1 MAISRELRNLLKNP
15 KRCRLTNL
23 YKFLTNSEKNI
34 INSII
39 DEFIERNP
47 IRKYNYKEPKVKE
60 KGIVEKMSRELTE
73 DEKYDYYDPAD
84 DMSLRVNNQKR
95 SDCDGN

>member
-34 INSII
+34 INAII
-39 DEFIERNP
+39 DEVIERNP
-47 IRKYNYKEPKVKE
+47 IRKYDYKDSKVVTEEAIAAGVKEEQEDYKEE
-60 KGIVEKMSRELTE
+60 TLKGVEIDK
-73 DEKYDYYDPAD
+73 K
-84 DMSLRVNNQKR
+84 NQVILKDKII
-95 SDCDGN
+95 SE

>member
-39 DEFIERNP
+39 DEVVERNP
-47 IRKYNYKEPKVKE
+47 IRKYDYKSKITKAEFQGDICKE
-60 KGIVEKMSRELTE
+60 DDI
-73 DEKYDYYDPAD
+73 YDKANTQ
-84 DMSLRVNNQKR
+84 RR
-95 SDCDGN
+95 SDCNGN

>member
-39 DEFIERNP
+39 DEVIERNP
-47 IRKYNYKEPKVKE
+47 IRKYDYKSK
-60 KGIVEKMSRELTE
+60 ELTQDQKE
-73 DEKYDYYDPAD
+73 DYYDPAD
-84 DMSLRVNNQKR
+84 DMSLRANNQKR
-95 SDCDGN
+95 SDCNGN

>member
-39 DEFIERNP
+39 DEVVERNP
-47 IRKYNYKEPKVKE
+47 IRKYDYKEKPV
-60 KGIVEKMSRELTE
+60 RDLTD
-73 DEKYDYYDPAD
+73 DEKHNYRD
-84 DMSLRVNNQKR
+84 DEDSTSVIDRREREAR
-95 SDCDGN
+95 SAY